1 MRISFTG
8 PQCSGKSTLLALC
21 KEYYGDRFRYIEEIT
36 RPIARKGFKI
46 NEQGD
51 DETQLQ
57 ILKAHELNSELN
69 NVIMDRCIIDGA
81 LYTAYLFKRNKVTGE
96 VLGKAIKRYYRL
108 ISKLD
113 IIFFTE
119 PVKMVDDGVR
129 STGDEFRQ
137 SMIEAFNKQRV
148 GLEQGF
154 CKEFNGKI
162 VYLKGSV
169 ENRFEDIKIAIEE
182 YEHVR

>member
-21 KEYYGDRFRYIEEIT
+21 KEHYGDRFRYITEIT

-57 ILKAHELNSELN
+57 ILQAHELNSELD

-96 VLGKAIKRYYRL
+96 VLGKAIKRYYQL
-108 ISKLD
+108 IDKLD
-113 IIFFTE
+113 IVFFTE
-119 PVKMVDDGVR
+119 PVQMVDDGVR

-137 SMIEAFNKQRV
+137 SMIEAFNKQRW
-148 GLEQGF
+148 GLERGF
-154 CKEFNGKI
+154 CKEFTGKVI
-162 VYLKGSV
+162 YLKGSV
-169 ENRFEDIKIAIEE
+169 EKRFKDIKIAIEE
-182 YEHVR
+182 YEYFR

>member
-57 ILKAHELNSELN
+57 ILKAHELNSELDD
-69 NVIMDRCIIDGA
+69 VIMDRCIIDGA
-81 LYTAYLFKRNKVTGE
+81 LYTSYLFKRNKVTGE
-96 VLGKAIKRYYRL
+96 VLGKAIKKYYRL
-108 ISKLD
+108 IGKLD
-113 IIFFTE
+113 IVFFTE
-119 PVKMVDDGVR
+119 PVRMVDDGVR
-129 STGDEFRQ
+129 STKDEFRQ
-137 SMIEAFNKQRV
+137 SMTTAFNRQRV

-154 CKEFNGKI
+154 CEQFKGNV

-182 YEHVR
+182 YEHAR